1 MITGWGYGIHLTAA
15 ASLKHLVLRLVP
27 RADCK
32 AEYEN
37 SQYTPT
43 VDENM
48 LCTGPTK
55 YGENVCMGD
64 AGGALAVK
72 DPQRGDVVAAGILS
86 YDKSCGQD
94 IYGVYMA
101 VSKYIIIYMEMEASQ
116 KYSLFLFF
124 FLNGHGCFEITRI
137 G

>member
-15 ASLKHLVLRLVP
+15 ASLKHLVLRLVL

-55 YGENVCMGD
+55 YGEHVCIGD

-101 VSKYIIIYMEMEASQ
+101 LSKYMPWINSVIRGDKQESSALRNIAMTKMCSWQ
-116 KYSLFLFF
+116 
-124 FLNGHGCFEITRI
+124 
-137 G
+137 